1 MMRTVTTRSELD
13 EVLAQLPRP
22 VALVP
27 TMGALHAGHAALITA
42 ARRTAATVVVSIFV
56 NPRQFGS
63 AADVA
68 QYPRTLAADQHT
80 AEAAG
85 AHLLFAPD
93 VDQIYPPDG
102 LVATIDPGPLATRL
116 EGASRPGHF
125 AGVAT
130 VVSRLFDLAHPDQAY
145 FGAKDAQQVRVIEWM
160 TARCSDGI
168 TIHRVATVRD
178 SDGLALSSR
187 NQMLSAS
194 GRVAAAKAIPVALSL
209 IAEAYASGVTSV
221 AVLRS
226 LAERV
231 IAAEPSVALD
241 YLDFADSASLVPFAE
256 GAQVGDAASGEA
268 LVSLAAVVDG
278 VRLIDAITLP

>member
-1 MMRTVTTRSELD
+1 MRTVVTRSELD
-13 EVLAQLPRP
+13 EALTQLPRP

-27 TMGALHAGHAALITA
+27 TMGALHAGHAALISA
-42 ARRTAATVVVSIFV
+42 ARASAATVVVSIFV
-56 NPRQFGS
+56 NPRQFAN

-68 QYPRTLAADQHT
+68 QYPRALEADQRV

-85 AHLLFAPD
+85 AHLLFLPS
-93 VDQIYPPDG
+93 VDQIYPADEP
-102 LVATIDPGPLATRL
+102 VPTIDPGPLAARL

-130 VVSRLFDLAHPDQAY
+130 VVSRLFDLVRPDQAY
-145 FGAKDAQQVRVIEWM
+145 FGAKDAQQMRVVEWM
-160 TARCSDGI
+160 AAQRSDQI
-168 TIHRVATVRD
+168 AIHRVTTVRD

-187 NQMLSAS
+187 NQMLSS
-194 GRVAAAKAIPVALSL
+194 NGRVAAAKAIPVALSL

-221 AVLRS
+221 GMLRA

-231 IAAEPSVALD
+231 IAAEQSVALD
-241 YLDFADSASLVPFAE
+241 YLDFADSASLVPIAD
-256 GAQVGDAASGEA
+256 GAQVGDAESREA

>member
-1 MMRTVTTRSELD
+1 MRTVTTRSELD
-13 EVLAQLPRP
+13 EALAQLHRP

-42 ARRTAATVVVSIFV
+42 AHRTAATVVISIFV

-68 QYPRTLAADQHT
+68 QYPRTLAADQRI

-93 VDQIYPPDG
+93 VDEIYPPG
-102 LVATIDPGPLATRL
+102 EPVATIDPGPLATRL

-130 VVSRLFDLAHPDQAY
+130 VVSRLFDLVHPDQAL

-160 TARCSDGI
+160 TARRSDGI

-178 SDGLALSSR
+178 ADGLALSSR

-194 GRVAAAKAIPVALSL
+194 GRGAAAKAIPVALSL

-221 AVLRS
+221 AALRA

-231 IAAEPSVALD
+231 IAAEPSLSLD
-241 YLDFADSASLVPFAE
+241 YLDFAESATLVPLAE
-256 GAQVGDAASGEA
+256 SAQIGDATFGEA

>member
-1 MMRTVTTRSELD
+1 MRTVTTRSELD
-13 EVLAQLPRP
+13 EALAQLPRP

-27 TMGALHAGHAALITA
+27 TMGALHAGHAALIAA

-68 QYPRTLAADQHT
+68 RYPRTLEGDQQL

-93 VDQIYPPDG
+93 VDEIYPPNEP
-102 LVATIDPGPLATRL
+102 LANVEPGPLAMRL

-125 AGVAT
+125 TGVAT
-130 VVSRLFDLAHPDQAY
+130 VVSRLFDLVHPDQAL
-145 FGAKDAQQVRVIEWM
+145 FGAKDAQQVRVIERM
-160 TARCSDGI
+160 TARRSDGI
-168 TIHRVATVRD
+168 TIYRVATVRD
-178 SDGLALSSR
+178 SDDLALSSR
-187 NQMLSAS
+187 NQKLSAS
-194 GRVAAAKAIPVALSL
+194 GRIAAAKAIPVSLSL
-209 IAEAYASGVTSV
+209 IAEAYASGISSV
-221 AVLRS
+221 AMLRA

-231 IAAEPSVALD
+231 IAAEPSLSLD
-241 YLDFADSASLVPFAE
+241 YLDFAESATLAPLAE
-256 GAQVGDAASGEA
+256 EAQVGDAAFGEV

>member
-1 MMRTVTTRSELD
+1 MRTVTTRSELD
-13 EVLAQLPRP
+13 EALAQLPRP

-42 ARRTAATVVVSIFV
+42 ARRTAATVVISIFV

-68 QYPRTLAADQHT
+68 QYPRTLAADQHA

-93 VDQIYPPDG
+93 VDEIYPPG
-102 LVATIDPGPLATRL
+102 EPVATIDPGPLATRL

-130 VVSRLFDLAHPDQAY
+130 VVSRLFDLVRPDQAY

-160 TARCSDGI
+160 TARRSDGI

-178 SDGLALSSR
+178 GDDLALSSR
-187 NQMLSAS
+187 NQKLSAS

-209 IAEAYASGVTSV
+209 IAEAYASGVTNI
-221 AVLRS
+221 AALRA

-241 YLDFADSASLVPFAE
+241 YLDFAESATLAPLAE
-256 GAQVGDAASGEA
+256 GAQVSDDASGEA

>member
-1 MMRTVTTRSELD
+1 MRTVTTRSELD
-13 EVLAQLPRP
+13 EALAQLPRP

-27 TMGALHAGHAALITA
+27 TMGALHAGHAALIAA
-42 ARRTAATVVVSIFV
+42 ARRTAATVVISIFV

-68 QYPRTLAADQHT
+68 QYPRTLAADQEL

-93 VDQIYPPDG
+93 VDEIYPPG
-102 LVATIDPGPLATRL
+102 EPVATIDPGPLATRL

-130 VVSRLFDLAHPDQAY
+130 VVSRLFDLVRPSEAY

-160 TARCSDGI
+160 TARRSDGI

-178 SDGLALSSR
+178 GDDLALSSR
-187 NQMLSAS
+187 NQKLSAS
-194 GRVAAAKAIPVALSL
+194 GRIAAAKAIPVALSL
-209 IAEAYASGVTSV
+209 IAEACASGVTSV
-221 AVLRS
+221 AALRA

-231 IAAEPSVALD
+231 IAAEPDVALD
-241 YLDFADSASLVPFAE
+241 YLDFAESATLAPLAE
-256 GAQVGDAASGEA
+256 GAQVGDAAFGEA

>member
-1 MMRTVTTRSELD
+1 MRTVTTRSELIGA
-13 EVLAQLPRP
+13 LAQLPRP

-27 TMGALHAGHAALITA
+27 TMGALHAGHAALIA
-42 ARRTAATVVVSIFV
+42 AAHASAATVVVSIFV
-56 NPRQFGS
+56 NPRQFAN

-68 QYPRTLAADQHT
+68 QYPRTVSADQQL

-85 AHLLFAPD
+85 AHLLFVPD
-93 VDQIYPPDG
+93 ADQIYPPDEPIT
-102 LVATIDPGPLATRL
+102 TIDPGPLATRL

-130 VVSRLFDLAHPDQAY
+130 VVSRLFDLVGPDVAF

-160 TARCSDGI
+160 TKQRSDRI

-178 SDGLALSSR
+178 TDGLALSSR

-194 GRVAAAKAIPVALSL
+194 GRTAAAKAIPVALSL
-209 IAEAYASGVTSV
+209 IAEAYASGITRVGM
-221 AVLRS
+221 LRT

-231 IAAEPSVALD
+231 ILAEPSIALD
-241 YLDFADSASLVPFAE
+241 YLDFADGATLVPLAE
-256 GAQVGDAASGEA
+256 VAHVDDAASGEA
-268 LVSLAAVVDG
+268 LVSIAAVVDG

>member
-1 MMRTVTTRSELD
+1 MRTVTTRSELD
-13 EVLAQLPRP
+13 EALAQLHRP

-42 ARRTAATVVVSIFV
+42 ARRTAATVVISIFV

-68 QYPRTLAADQHT
+68 QYPRTLAADQNT

-93 VDQIYPPDG
+93 VDEIYPPG
-102 LVATIDPGPLATRL
+102 EPVATIDPGPLATRL

-130 VVSRLFDLAHPDQAY
+130 VVSRLFDLVHPNQAY

-160 TARCSDGI
+160 TARRSDGI
-168 TIHRVATVRD
+168 AIHRVATVRD
-178 SDGLALSSR
+178 GDDLALSSR
-187 NQMLSAS
+187 NQNLSAS
-194 GRVAAAKAIPVALSL
+194 GRIAAAKAIPVALSL

-221 AVLRS
+221 AALRA

-231 IAAEPSVALD
+231 IAAEPDVALD
-241 YLDFADSASLVPFAE
+241 YLDFAESATLAPLAE
-256 GAQVGDAASGEA
+256 GAQVGDAAFGEA

>member
-1 MMRTVTTRSELD
+1 
-13 EVLAQLPRP
+13 
-22 VALVP
+22 
-27 TMGALHAGHAALITA
+27 MGALHAGHAALIAA
-42 ARRTAATVVVSIFV
+42 ARRAAATVVVSVFV
-56 NPRQFGS
+56 NPRQFAN

-68 QYPRTLAADQHT
+68 RYPRTLESDQQL
-80 AEAAG
+80 AEVAG
-85 AHLLFAPD
+85 ADLLFTPD
-93 VDQIYPPDG
+93 VDQIYPPNEP
-102 LVATIDPGPLATRL
+102 VETIDPGPLATRL

-130 VVSRLFDLAHPDQAY
+130 VVSRLFDLVRPNEAY

-160 TARCSDGI
+160 AAQRSDQI
-168 TIHRVATVRD
+168 SIHRVTTVRD

-194 GRVAAAKAIPVALSL
+194 GRVAAAKTIPVALSL

-221 AVLRS
+221 AMLRT

-231 IAAEPSVALD
+231 ITAEPSVTLD
-241 YLDFADSASLVPFAE
+241 YLDFAESATLVPLSE
-256 GAQVGDAASGEA
+256 SAQVGDAAPGEV
-268 LVSLAAVVDG
+268 LVSVAAVVDG

>member
-1 MMRTVTTRSELD
+1 MRTVTTRSELD
-13 EVLAQLPRP
+13 EALAQLPRP

-27 TMGALHAGHAALITA
+27 TMGALHAGHAALIAA

-63 AADVA
+63 AADAA
-68 QYPRTLAADQHT
+68 QYPRTLAADQEL

-85 AHLLFAPD
+85 AHLIFAPD
-93 VDQIYPPDG
+93 VDQIYPPNEP
-102 LVATIDPGPLATRL
+102 VATIDPGPLATRL

-125 AGVAT
+125 TGVAT
-130 VVSRLFDLAHPDQAY
+130 VVSRLFDLVRPDQAY

-160 TARCSDGI
+160 AAQRSDRI
-168 TIHRVATVRD
+168 AILRVATVRD
-178 SDGLALSSR
+178 GDGLALSSR

-221 AVLRS
+221 AALRS

-241 YLDFADSASLVPFAE
+241 YLDFAESATLVPLAE
-256 GAQVGDAASGEA
+256 GAQISDATSGEA

>member
-1 MMRTVTTRSELD
+1 MRTVTTRAELD
-13 EVLAQLPRP
+13 KALAQLPRP
-22 VALVP
+22 IALVP
-27 TMGALHAGHAALITA
+27 TMGALHAGHAALIAA

-56 NPRQFGS
+56 NPRQFAN

-68 QYPRTLAADQHT
+68 RYPRTLEGDQRL

-85 AHLLFAPD
+85 ADLLFTPD
-93 VDQIYPPDG
+93 VDQIYPPSEPIAN
-102 LVATIDPGPLATRL
+102 VEPGPLATRL

-130 VVSRLFDLAHPDQAY
+130 VVSRLFDLVRPNEAY

-160 TARCSDGI
+160 AAQRSDQI
-168 TIHRVATVRD
+168 SIHRVTTVRD

-194 GRVAAAKAIPVALSL
+194 GRVAAAKTIPVALSL

-221 AVLRS
+221 AMLRT

-231 IAAEPSVALD
+231 ITAEPSVTLD
-241 YLDFADSASLVPFAE
+241 YLDFAESATLVQLSE
-256 GAQVGDAASGEA
+256 SAQVGDTAPGEV

>member
-1 MMRTVTTRSELD
+1 MRTVTTRSELD
-13 EVLAQLPRP
+13 EALAQLPRP

-27 TMGALHAGHAALITA
+27 TMGALHAGHVALIAA
-42 ARRTAATVVVSIFV
+42 ARRAAATVVVSIFV

-63 AADVA
+63 AADAA
-68 QYPRTLAADQHT
+68 QYPRTLAADQEL

-85 AHLLFAPD
+85 AHLIFAPD
-93 VDQIYPPDG
+93 VDQIYPPNEP
-102 LVATIDPGPLATRL
+102 VATIDPGPLATRL

-125 AGVAT
+125 TGVAT
-130 VVSRLFDLAHPDQAY
+130 VVSRLFDLVRPDQAY

-160 TARCSDGI
+160 AAQRSDRI
-168 TIHRVATVRD
+168 AILRVATVRD
-178 SDGLALSSR
+178 GDGLALSSR

-209 IAEAYASGVTSV
+209 IAEAYASGITS
-221 AVLRS
+221 AAMLRA

-231 IAAEPSVALD
+231 ITAEPSVALD
-241 YLDFADSASLVPFAE
+241 YLDFAESATLVPLAE
-256 GAQVGDAASGEA
+256 GAQVGDAESREA

>member
-1 MMRTVTTRSELD
+1 MRTVVTRSELD
-13 EVLAQLPRP
+13 EALTQLPRP

-27 TMGALHAGHAALITA
+27 TMGALHAGHAALISA
-42 ARRTAATVVVSIFV
+42 ARASAATVVVSIFV
-56 NPRQFGS
+56 NPRQFAN

-68 QYPRTLAADQHT
+68 QYPRALEADQRV

-85 AHLLFAPD
+85 AHLLFLPS
-93 VDQIYPPDG
+93 VDQIYPADEP
-102 LVATIDPGPLATRL
+102 VPTIDPGPLAARL

-130 VVSRLFDLAHPDQAY
+130 VVSRLFDLVRPDQAY
-145 FGAKDAQQVRVIEWM
+145 FGAKDAQQVRVVEWM
-160 TARCSDGI
+160 TAQRSDQI
-168 TIHRVATVRD
+168 AIHRVTTVRD

-187 NQMLSAS
+187 NQMLSS
-194 GRVAAAKAIPVALSL
+194 NGRVAAAKAIPVALSL

-221 AVLRS
+221 GMLRA

-231 IAAEPSVALD
+231 IAAEESVALD
-241 YLDFADSASLVPFAE
+241 YLDFADSASLVPIAD
-256 GAQVGDAASGEA
+256 GAQVGDAESREA

>member
-1 MMRTVTTRSELD
+1 MRTVVTRSELD
-13 EVLAQLPRP
+13 EALTQLPRP

-27 TMGALHAGHAALITA
+27 TMGALHAGHAALISA
-42 ARRTAATVVVSIFV
+42 ARASAATVVVSIFV
-56 NPRQFGS
+56 NPRQFAN

-68 QYPRTLAADQHT
+68 QYPRALEADQRV

-85 AHLLFAPD
+85 AHLLFLPS
-93 VDQIYPPDG
+93 VDQIYPADEPIP
-102 LVATIDPGPLATRL
+102 TIDPGPLAARL

-130 VVSRLFDLAHPDQAY
+130 VVSRLFDLVRPDQAY
-145 FGAKDAQQVRVIEWM
+145 FGAKDAQQMRVVEWM
-160 TARCSDGI
+160 AAQRSDQI
-168 TIHRVATVRD
+168 AIHRVTTVRD

-187 NQMLSAS
+187 NQMLSS
-194 GRVAAAKAIPVALSL
+194 NGRVAAAKAIPVALSL

-221 AVLRS
+221 GMLRA

-231 IAAEPSVALD
+231 IAAEQSVALD
-241 YLDFADSASLVPFAE
+241 YLDFADSASLVPIAD
-256 GAQVGDAASGEA
+256 GAQVGDAESREA

>member
-1 MMRTVTTRSELD
+1 MRTVTTRAEL
-13 EVLAQLPRP
+13 EQALAQLPRP

-27 TMGALHAGHAALITA
+27 TMGALHAGHAALIAA

-68 QYPRTLAADQHT
+68 RYPRTLEADQQL

-85 AHLLFAPD
+85 AHLIFAPS
-93 VDQIYPPDG
+93 VDEIYPPNET
-102 LVATIDPGPLATRL
+102 LANVEPGPLASRL

-130 VVSRLFDLAHPDQAY
+130 VVSRLFDLVRPDQAL

-160 TARCSDGI
+160 ASQRSDHI
-168 TIHRVATVRD
+168 VIHRVATVRD
-178 SDGLALSSR
+178 GDGLALSSR
-187 NQMLSAS
+187 NQMLSAA
-194 GRVAAAKAIPVALSL
+194 GRAAAAKSIPVALSL
-209 IAEAYASGVTSV
+209 IVEAFASGITSV
-221 AVLRS
+221 AMLRA
-226 LAERV
+226 LAERL
-231 IAAEPSVALD
+231 IAAEPSLSLD
-241 YLDFADSASLVPFAE
+241 YLDFAESATLVPLAE
-256 GAQVGDAASGEA
+256 EAQVGDAEFGEV

>member
-1 MMRTVTTRSELD
+1 MRTVTTRSELD
-13 EVLAQLPRP
+13 EALAQLPRP

-27 TMGALHAGHAALITA
+27 TMGALHAGHAALIAA

-63 AADVA
+63 AADAA
-68 QYPRTLAADQHT
+68 QYPRTLAADQQI
-80 AEAAG
+80 AEVAG
-85 AHLLFAPD
+85 AHLIFAPD
-93 VDQIYPPDG
+93 VDEIYPPDEP
-102 LVATIDPGPLATRL
+102 VATIDPGPLATRL

-125 AGVAT
+125 TGVAT
-130 VVSRLFDLAHPDQAY
+130 VVSRLFDLVRPDQAL

-160 TARCSDGI
+160 TAQRSDQIAI
-168 TIHRVATVRD
+168 TRVATARD
-178 SDGLALSSR
+178 ADGLALSSR

-221 AVLRS
+221 AALRS

-241 YLDFADSASLVPFAE
+241 YLDFAESATLVPLAE

>member
-1 MMRTVTTRSELD
+1 MRTVTIRAELD
-13 EVLAQLPRP
+13 KALAQLPRP

-27 TMGALHAGHAALITA
+27 TMGALHAGHAALIAA

-56 NPRQFGS
+56 NPRQFAN

-68 QYPRTLAADQHT
+68 RYPRTLESDQQL

-85 AHLLFAPD
+85 AHLIFAPS
-93 VDQIYPPDG
+93 VDEIYPPNEP
-102 LVATIDPGPLATRL
+102 LTSVEPGPLASRL

-125 AGVAT
+125 TGVAT
-130 VVSRLFDLAHPDQAY
+130 VVSRLFDLVRPNEAY
-145 FGAKDAQQVRVIEWM
+145 FGAKDAQQVRVVEWL
-160 TARCSDGI
+160 TAQRTDHI
-168 TIHRVATVRD
+168 KIHRVATVRD
-178 SDGLALSSR
+178 GDGLALSSR
-187 NQMLSAS
+187 NQMLSAA
-194 GRVAAAKAIPVALSL
+194 GRAAAARAIPVALSL

-221 AVLRS
+221 AMLRA

-231 IAAEPSVALD
+231 LAAEPSLSLD
-241 YLDFADSASLVPFAE
+241 YLDFADGATLVQLSESA
-256 GAQVGDAASGEA
+256 QIGDAAPGEV

>member
-1 MMRTVTTRSELD
+1 MRTVTTRSELD
-13 EVLAQLPRP
+13 EALAQLHRP

-42 ARRTAATVVVSIFV
+42 ARRTAATVVISIFV

-68 QYPRTLAADQHT
+68 QYPRTLAADQRI

-93 VDQIYPPDG
+93 VDEIYPPG
-102 LVATIDPGPLATRL
+102 EPVATIDPGPLATRL

-130 VVSRLFDLAHPDQAY
+130 AVSRLFDLVHPDQAL

-160 TARCSDGI
+160 TARRSDGI

-178 SDGLALSSR
+178 GDDLALSSR
-187 NQMLSAS
+187 NQNLSAS
-194 GRVAAAKAIPVALSL
+194 GRIAAAKAIPVALSL

-221 AVLRS
+221 AALRA

-231 IAAEPSVALD
+231 IAAEPDVSLD
-241 YLDFADSASLVPFAE
+241 YLDFAESATLAPLAE
-256 GAQVGDAASGEA
+256 GAQVRDAAFGEA

>member
-1 MMRTVTTRSELD
+1 MRTVTTRAEL
-13 EVLAQLPRP
+13 EQSLAQLPRP
-22 VALVP
+22 IALVP
-27 TMGALHAGHAALITA
+27 TMGALHAGHVALIAA

-56 NPRQFGS
+56 NPRQFAN

-68 QYPRTLAADQHT
+68 RYPRTLEGDQQL
-80 AEAAG
+80 AEAADVD
-85 AHLLFAPD
+85 LLFTPT
-93 VDQIYPPDG
+93 VDEIYPPSEP
-102 LVATIDPGPLATRL
+102 VATIEPGPLASRL

-130 VVSRLFDLAHPDQAY
+130 VVSRLFDLVRPDEAY
-145 FGAKDAQQVRVIEWM
+145 FGVKDAQQVRVIEWM
-160 TARCSDGI
+160 AAQRSDRI

-178 SDGLALSSR
+178 RDDLALSSR
-187 NQMLSAS
+187 NQMLSAN
-194 GRVAAAKAIPVALSL
+194 GRVAAAKTIPVALSL

-221 AVLRS
+221 ATLRT

-231 IAAEPSVALD
+231 ITAEPSVTLD
-241 YLDFADSASLVPFAE
+241 YLDFADSASLVPLAE
-256 GAQVGDAASGEA
+256 DAHVGDAASGEV

>member
-1 MMRTVTTRSELD
+1 
-13 EVLAQLPRP
+13 
-22 VALVP
+22 
-27 TMGALHAGHAALITA
+27 MGALHAGHVALIAA
-42 ARRTAATVVVSIFV
+42 ARRAAATVVVSVFV
-56 NPRQFGS
+56 NPRQFAN

-68 QYPRTLAADQHT
+68 RYPRTLESDQQL

-85 AHLLFAPD
+85 ADLLFNPD
-93 VDQIYPPDG
+93 VDQIYPPSEPIAN
-102 LVATIDPGPLATRL
+102 VEPGPLATRL

-125 AGVAT
+125 SGVAT
-130 VVSRLFDLAHPDQAY
+130 VVSRLFDLVRPNEAY

-160 TARCSDGI
+160 AAQRSDQI
-168 TIHRVATVRD
+168 SIHRVTTVRD

-194 GRVAAAKAIPVALSL
+194 GRVAAAKTIPVALSL

-221 AVLRS
+221 AMLRT

-231 IAAEPSVALD
+231 ITAEPSVTLD
-241 YLDFADSASLVPFAE
+241 YLDFAESATLVPLSE
-256 GAQVGDAASGEA
+256 SAQVGDAAPGEV

>member
-1 MMRTVTTRSELD
+1 MRTVTTRAEL
-13 EVLAQLPRP
+13 EQSLAQLPRP

-27 TMGALHAGHAALITA
+27 TMGALHAGHAALIAA
-42 ARRTAATVVVSIFV
+42 ARRAAATVVVSIFV
-56 NPRQFGS
+56 NPRQFAN

-68 QYPRTLAADQHT
+68 RYPRTLESDQQL

-85 AHLLFAPD
+85 ADLLFNPD
-93 VDQIYPPDG
+93 VDQIYPPSEPIAN
-102 LVATIDPGPLATRL
+102 VEPGPLATRL

-130 VVSRLFDLAHPDQAY
+130 VVSRLFDLVRPNEAY

-160 TARCSDGI
+160 AAQRSDQI
-168 TIHRVATVRD
+168 SIHRVTTVRD
-178 SDGLALSSR
+178 GDGLALSSR

-194 GRVAAAKAIPVALSL
+194 GRVAAAKTIPVALSL

-221 AVLRS
+221 AMLRT

-231 IAAEPSVALD
+231 ITAEPSVTLD
-241 YLDFADSASLVPFAE
+241 YLDFAESATLVPLSE
-256 GAQVGDAASGEA
+256 SAQIGDAAPGEV

>member
-1 MMRTVTTRSELD
+1 MRTVTTRAALEQA
-13 EVLAQLPRP
+13 LAQLPRP

-27 TMGALHAGHAALITA
+27 TMGALHAGHAALIAA

-68 QYPRTLAADQHT
+68 RYPRTLEADQQL

-85 AHLLFAPD
+85 AHLIFAPS
-93 VDQIYPPDG
+93 VDEIYPPNET
-102 LVATIDPGPLATRL
+102 LANVEPGPLASRL

-130 VVSRLFDLAHPDQAY
+130 VVSRLFDLVRPDQAL

-160 TARCSDGI
+160 ASQRSDHI
-168 TIHRVATVRD
+168 VIHRVATVRD
-178 SDGLALSSR
+178 GDGLALSSR
-187 NQMLSAS
+187 NQMLSAA
-194 GRVAAAKAIPVALSL
+194 GRAAAAKSIPVALSL
-209 IAEAYASGVTSV
+209 IVEAYASGITSV
-221 AVLRS
+221 AMLRA

-231 IAAEPSVALD
+231 FAAEPSLSLD
-241 YLDFADSASLVPFAE
+241 YLDFAESATLVPLAE
-256 GAQVGDAASGEA
+256 EAQVGDAAFGEV

>member
-1 MMRTVTTRSELD
+1 MRTVTTRSELD
-13 EVLAQLPRP
+13 EALAQLPRP

-27 TMGALHAGHAALITA
+27 TMGALHAGHAALIAA
-42 ARRTAATVVVSIFV
+42 ARRSAATVVVSIFV

-63 AADVA
+63 AADAA
-68 QYPRTLAADQHT
+68 QYPRTLAADQEL

-85 AHLLFAPD
+85 AHLIFAPD
-93 VDQIYPPDG
+93 VDQIYPPNEP
-102 LVATIDPGPLATRL
+102 VATIDPGPLATRL

-125 AGVAT
+125 TGVAT
-130 VVSRLFDLAHPDQAY
+130 VVSRLFDLVRPDQAY

-160 TARCSDGI
+160 AAQRSDRI
-168 TIHRVATVRD
+168 AILRVATVRD
-178 SDGLALSSR
+178 GDGLALSSR

-209 IAEAYASGVTSV
+209 IAEAYASGITSA
-221 AVLRS
+221 AVLRA

-231 IAAEPSVALD
+231 ITAEPSVALD
-241 YLDFADSASLVPFAE
+241 YLDFAESATLVPLPE
-256 GAQVGDAASGEA
+256 SVQIGDAASGEA

>member
-1 MMRTVTTRSELD
+1 MRTVTTRSELD
-13 EVLAQLPRP
+13 EALAQLRRP

-42 ARRTAATVVVSIFV
+42 ARRTAATVVISIFV

-68 QYPRTLAADQHT
+68 QYPRTLEADQHL
-80 AEAAG
+80 AQAAG

-93 VDQIYPPDG
+93 VDEIYPPG
-102 LVATIDPGPLATRL
+102 EPVATIDPGPLATRL

-160 TARCSDGI
+160 TARRSDGI

-178 SDGLALSSR
+178 GDDLALSSR
-187 NQMLSAS
+187 NQMLSVS
-194 GRVAAAKAIPVALSL
+194 GRIAAAKAIPVALSL
-209 IAEAYASGVTSV
+209 IAEACASGVTSV
-221 AVLRS
+221 AALRA

-241 YLDFADSASLVPFAE
+241 YLDFAESATLAPLAE
-256 GAQVGDAASGEA
+256 GAQIGGAASGEA